1 MKTRL
6 SLLLLLFALF
16 ASFAG
21 GKAYRGL
28 KVLGKYD
35 TMHLSVAE
43 VPKNALGL
51 TTKEVETTVK
61 LALLK
66 AGIKTEVTRAHGL
79 NIYVNILETG
89 LAASIKIEMIK
100 RSVPYG
106 ISRDIAGAEFSPL
119 QENYATLVSPGGDRS
134 NILLSLRHQVERF
147 VVDYLESQLEY

>member
-6 SLLLLLFALF
+6 SLLLLCSTLF

-21 GKAYRGL
+21 GKADRGW
-28 KVLGKYD
+28 KGLGKYN
-35 TMHLSVAE
+35 TMHWSVAE

-79 NIYVNILETG
+79 NVYVNILDPG
-89 LAASIKIEMIK
+89 LAASIKVEMIK
-100 RSVPYG
+100 RSRPYS
-106 ISRDIAGAEFSPL
+106 ISPDIAGDEFSPL

-134 NILLSLRHQVERF
+134 NVLLSLRHQVERF
-147 VVDYLESQLEY
+147 IVDYLESQLEY